1 MYRTNLNN
9 YSHSHH
15 SQLKVA
21 VFNFTSNKY
30 NWRAFEEINTI
41 ATICILLIGLDKSIT
56 IQNHHVKGDG
66 RINKSE
72 ILGPS
77 KSNVLKYSRTRL

>member
-1 MYRTNLNN
+1 
-9 YSHSHH
+9 
-15 SQLKVA
+15 
-21 VFNFTSNKY
+21 
-30 NWRAFEEINTI
+30 
-41 ATICILLIGLDKSIT
+41 
-56 IQNHHVKGDG
+56 VKGDG